1 MIEMPLTFDS
11 NEREFGSST
20 DSIFCFVVVV
30 VTVQSRRKWT
40 IVLWWVCL
48 VFSCPNVLVWLAID
62 SSVEKRNEPELL
74 QLFP

>member
-1 MIEMPLTFDS
+1 
-11 NEREFGSST
+11 
-20 DSIFCFVVVV
+20 
-30 VTVQSRRKWT
+30 VQSRRKWT